1 VTPPG
6 DVRLSA
12 DSTAVVLDSTADLPD
27 AHARHSNWR
36 VVPLYVRVGDDTYRD
51 HVELAAPEFYARLRR
66 GEKASTSQPTPGD
79 FEECF
84 QALDR
89 FDRIICVTV
98 SAKVSGTYESAERA
112 AETIGGGKVAVVD
125 SASASAGEVVLAEAI
140 QRRLERGTDDEEV
153 LAVAD
158 RFRRESGL
166 LFTVDTLDYLVR
178 GGRIGKAAGL
188 AGNLLNVKPIL
199 TIREGEV
206 EPVKRVRGRAKAF
219 AEFEAQLVAA
229 TDDDPGW
236 HVAVAHAD
244 AEADAQRLV
253 EMVKRARPRASLDVS
268 TALGPVVGA
277 HAGPGTL
284 GLFWFRDDS

>member
-1 VTPPG
+1 VH
-6 DVRLSA
+6 LSA
-12 DSTAVVLDSTADLPD
+12 DSTAVVLDSTADLPG
-27 AHARHSNWR
+27 ARERHSNWR
-36 VVPLYVRVGDDTYRD
+36 VVPLYIQVGDETFRD
-51 HVELAAPEFYARLRR
+51 HVELAAPDFYARLRA
-66 GEKASTSQPTPGD
+66 GERASTSQPTPGD

-84 QALDR
+84 RALDG
-89 FDRIICVTV
+89 FERILCVTV
-98 SAKVSGTYESAERA
+98 SAKVSGTLESAERA
-112 AETIGGGKVAVVD
+112 AEAIGDGKVVVVD

-140 QRRLERGTDDEEV
+140 QRRLERGTTDEEV
-153 LAVAD
+153 LAVAE
-158 RFRRESGL
+158 RFRREAGL

-199 TIREGEV
+199 TIRHGEV

-219 AEFEAQLVAA
+219 AEFEEQLVAA
-229 TDDDPGW
+229 TRGEPGW

-244 AEADAQRLV
+244 AEADAERIV
-253 EMVKRARPRASLDVS
+253 EMVGRVRPEATLDVV

-284 GLFWFRDDS
+284 GLFWFRDELT

>member
-1 VTPPG
+1 VQ
-6 DVRLSA
+6 LSA

-27 AHARHSNWR
+27 AHERHSNWR
-36 VVPLYVRVGDDTYRD
+36 VVPLYVRVGDGTYRD
-51 HVELAAPEFYARLRR
+51 HVELAAPDFYARLRA
-66 GEKASTSQPTPGD
+66 GERASTSQPTPGD

-84 QALDR
+84 RALDA
-89 FDRIICVTV
+89 FERILCVTV
-98 SAKVSGTYESAERA
+98 SAKVSGTFESAERA
-112 AETIGGGKVAVVD
+112 AEAIGDGKVVVVD

-140 QRRLERGTDDEEV
+140 QRRLEQGTDDEEV
-153 LAVAD
+153 LAVAE
-158 RFRRESGL
+158 RFREEAGL

-219 AEFEAQLVAA
+219 AEFEEQLAA
-229 TDDDPGW
+229 GTDDDAGW

-244 AEADAQRLV
+244 AEADAERLV
-253 EMVKRARPRASLDVS
+253 EMIGRVRPGATLDVV

-284 GLFWFRDDS
+284 GLFWFRDDV